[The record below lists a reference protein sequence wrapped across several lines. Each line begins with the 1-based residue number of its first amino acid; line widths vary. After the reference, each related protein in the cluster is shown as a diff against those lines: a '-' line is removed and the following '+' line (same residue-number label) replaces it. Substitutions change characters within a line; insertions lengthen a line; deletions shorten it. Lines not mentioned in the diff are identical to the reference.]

1 MPRPPNASF
10 IPGGFNVYGMN
21 RPTGPRPRSRPNVVP
36 SPYSG
41 VIGNGGVY
49 FGTDSIVN
57 ARPPGP
63 PQPPQNVVPSGYP
76 NPTFDDSLGGTSL
89 ADKPPFGL
97 LNPLGPPQPPLGPPL
112 AAGDDQL
119 PPPIQPPGPPQP
131 PPSGGYGGGNFW
143 DPSNPY
149 GYAGGVQYNPL
160 AGGPGG
166 SVPPGPPQPPSGFMS
181 GLGQASTTLGSAL
194 LGAGGPQM
202 RMAGNGRSLRPS
214 LTNWMT

>member
-10 IPGGFNVYGMN
+10 IPGGFNAYGMN

-63 PQPPQNVVPSGYP
+63 PQSPQNVVPSGYP
-76 NPTFDDSLGGTSL
+76 DPTFGDSLGGASL
-89 ADKPPFGL
+89 ADRPPFGL
-97 LNPLGPPQPPLGPPL
+97 LN
-112 AAGDDQL
+112 
-119 PPPIQPPGPPQP
+119 PPGPPQP
-131 PPSGGYGGGNFW
+131 PPGPPQLGGGGAQPPNPPPGPPQPPSGGYGGGDFW
-143 DPSNPY
+143 DANNPY

-166 SVPPGPPQPPSGFMS
+166 SVPPGPPQPPQASWFG
-181 GLGQASTTLGSAL
+181 GLGQAATTLGSAL
-194 LGAGGPQM
+194 LGAAGPQM
-202 RMAGNGRSLRPS
+202 RMAGNGRTLQPG
-214 LTNWMT
+214 LTNWMAQ